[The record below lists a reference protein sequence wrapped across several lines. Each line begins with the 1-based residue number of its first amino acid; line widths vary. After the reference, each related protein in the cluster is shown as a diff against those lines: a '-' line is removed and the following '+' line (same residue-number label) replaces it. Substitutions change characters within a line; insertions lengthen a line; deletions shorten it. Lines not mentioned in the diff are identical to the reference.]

1 MDDSKPGLGVLGF
14 FLLGPK
20 PPKSLGEFFV
30 RLLIV
35 LIVVGI
41 LYLIGMGMLQS
52 FIEGFQP

>member
-1 MDDSKPGLGVLGF
+1 MDDSKSDLGVLGF
-14 FLLGPK
+14 FLVGPK

-41 LYLIGMGMLQS
+41 LYLIGRAMLQS
-52 FIEGFQP
+52 FIDGFMP